1 MSADNFERALTLV
14 LKSEGKFVNNRHDP
28 GGATNYG
35 ITQRVYDA
43 WRRRE
48 GLRTLPVATIATAE
62 VRAIYEAQYWD
73 ACRCDELPLGIDY
86 MVFDAAVNS
95 GPVQA
100 VKWLQRA
107 LPASPTDGHVGLI
120 TLGAVAGL
128 GDRAALVRRLCA
140 RRLTFLH
147 RLKQWIAFGRGW
159 SNRMASV
166 QAAALAMVG

>member
-1 MSADNFERALTLV
+1 MSADNFERALALV
-14 LKSEGKFVNNRHDP
+14 LKSEGGFVNSPKDP
-28 GGATNYG
+28 GGATNFG
-35 ITQRVYDA
+35 VTQAVYD
-43 WRRRE
+43 
-48 GLRTLPVATIATAE
+48 GYRTRLQKSRQSVRSIVMAE
-62 VRAIYEAQYWD
+62 VTAIYRAQYWD
-73 ACRCDELPLGIDY
+73 AIRGDELPGGIDY

-107 LPASPTDGHVGLI
+107 LPASPVDGHVGLI

-128 GDRAALVRRLCA
+128 SDRPALVRRLCA

-159 SNRMASV
+159 SNRVASV